1 MCVVCVCKFVCVCV
15 CQCVSQCVCQCVCVC
30 VCARARAWGQYTG
43 VAVLVLLLC
52 TIGMATRSTY
62 SCASVRERNAKVRF
76 NLLEERAETAEAQV

>member
-1 MCVVCVCKFVCVCV
+1 MCVSLCVFVCVNVCLNVCVNVCVCV
-15 CQCVSQCVCQCVCVC
+15 CV
-30 VCARARAWGQYTG
+30 RARAWGQYTG

-52 TIGMATRSTY
+52 TIGMATSSTY

>member
-1 MCVVCVCKFVCVCV
+1 MFVCVNVCLNVCV
-15 CQCVSQCVCQCVCVC
+15 NVCVC
-30 VCARARAWGQYTG
+30 VCARARAWGQSTG

-52 TIGMATRSTY
+52 TIGMATSSTY